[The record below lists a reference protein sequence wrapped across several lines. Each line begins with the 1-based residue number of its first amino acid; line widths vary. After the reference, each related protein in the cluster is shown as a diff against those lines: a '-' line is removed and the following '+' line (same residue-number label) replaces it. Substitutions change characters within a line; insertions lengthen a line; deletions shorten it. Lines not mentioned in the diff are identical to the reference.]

1 VEPAGRRASED
12 FMTDLLDKARAPR
25 EGETL
30 DIPTL
35 EAYLK
40 EAIPGLDGAL
50 EVQQFPSGFSNLTY
64 LIRVGTRDMVLRR
77 PPFGS
82 KVKSAH
88 DMGREHRV
96 LSALHPVYPQAPKPL
111 AYCED
116 PAVMGVPFYVM
127 ERIQGVILR
136 GKKPAG
142 FECDP
147 ATVRRACEA
156 LVENMAT
163 LHRLDYA
170 AAGLAELHKEGS
182 YVERQVGGWTKRYE
196 ASKTDDIASMEQAA
210 AWLLAHCPA
219 DSATTLIHNDYKFD
233 NVVLDPNDLTRI
245 IGVLDWEMCT
255 IGDPLMDLATS
266 MAYWNEP
273 GDPNFGVVQ
282 CFLTM
287 EPGAMTRREVIDHYA
302 SITGRDIGDFT
313 FYYVYGLFKL
323 AVIVQQIY
331 YRYKQ
336 GLTKDERF
344 APLIFMV
351 GALGQ
356 KAAETLE
363 TGEI

>member
-1 VEPAGRRASED
+1 MS
-12 FMTDLLDKARAPR
+12 DLLDKARAPR
-25 EGETL
+25 EGEML

-40 EAIPGLDGAL
+40 EAIPGLDGNL

-64 LIRVGTRDMVLRR
+64 LIRVGGHDMVLRR

-88 DMGREHRV
+88 DMGREYRV
-96 LSALHPVYPQAPKPL
+96 LSALNPVYPQAPRPL

-116 PAVMGVPFYVM
+116 PAIMGVPFYVM

-142 FECDP
+142 FESDP

-156 LVENMAT
+156 LVENLAK
-163 LHRLDYA
+163 LHALDYS
-170 AAGLAELHKEGS
+170 AAGLGELHKDGS
-182 YVERQVGGWTKRYE
+182 YVERQVTGWTKRYE
-196 ASKTDDIASMEQAA
+196 ASKTDDIASMDQTA
-210 AWLLAHCPA
+210 AWLLANYPA

-273 GDPNFGVVQ
+273 GDPSFGVVQ

-287 EPGAMTRREVIDHYA
+287 EPGAMTRRAVIDHYA
-302 SITGRDIGDFT
+302 GITGRAIDDFT

-344 APLIFMV
+344 APLIYMV

-356 KAAETLE
+356 KAVETLE
-363 TGEI
+363 TGTI